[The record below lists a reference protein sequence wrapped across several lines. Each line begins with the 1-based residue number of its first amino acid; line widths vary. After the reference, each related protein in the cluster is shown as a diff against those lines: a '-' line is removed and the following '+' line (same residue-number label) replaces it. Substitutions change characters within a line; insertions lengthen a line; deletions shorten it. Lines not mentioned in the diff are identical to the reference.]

1 MEYRGDISPLFDS
14 GWSVKTQNW
23 KIEFNRGKSLR
34 MSSLSAF
41 FLQRRADYKVLLV
54 HHQLY
59 FNIYVCGSLIC
70 FLFSGM
76 FLLHQAIFGIYLSS
90 GGKRGE
96 CI

>member
-41 FLQRRADYKVLLV
+41 FFYKEE
-54 HHQLY
+54 
-59 FNIYVCGSLIC
+59 LIIRS
-70 FLFSGM
+70 FSYTTNFITISM
-76 FLLHQAIFGIYLSS
+76 YA
-90 GGKRGE
+90 E
-96 CI
+96 V

>member
-54 HHQLY
+54 IPHICHFFTQAKFLKTK
-59 FNIYVCGSLIC
+59 IYTKN
-70 FLFSGM
+70 
-76 FLLHQAIFGIYLSS
+76 A
-90 GGKRGE
+90 
-96 CI
+96 